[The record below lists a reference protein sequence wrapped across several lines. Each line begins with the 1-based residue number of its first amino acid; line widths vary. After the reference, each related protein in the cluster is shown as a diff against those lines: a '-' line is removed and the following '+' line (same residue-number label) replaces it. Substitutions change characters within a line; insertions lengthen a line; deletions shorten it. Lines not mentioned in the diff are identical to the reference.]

1 MNYEET
7 LCSDWDSDPGQAA
20 EVHILHTKQTW
31 PPGSS
36 RILQSLPVTGHSW
49 HTGLSTLNF
58 LASPPQET
66 LPYTVQTFLISS
78 ISHTTFSLSLP
89 VHTLNTVQYVVVT
102 PTINLFCHYFITVIL
117 LWVWILNFLER
128 EVCQK
133 GHHDSQ
139 IKNHCSRIR

>member
-102 PTINLFCHYFITVIL
+102 PTINLLSL
-117 LWVWILNFLER
+117 LHNCDFTMGMNPKFFGER
-128 EVCQK
+128 SLPK
-133 GHHDSQ
+133 GSPRLTD
-139 IKNHCSRIR
+139 